1 MNAVTR
7 FHGYVLGYAVFGV
20 WIGVMVWA
28 LVLRISRREEA
39 PAFWRF
45 VSVAQVLLALQVLV
59 GLVLLAFA
67 RRPGPAGNDGLGTL
81 LFHLSY
87 GLISPV
93 VVLVV
98 AHRLAS
104 QGRVNPFSAF
114 AVVGLVN
121 FGLLYRAYQVGISGG

>member
-7 FHGYVLGYAVFGV
+7 FHGYVLGYAVIGV
-20 WIGVMVWA
+20 WIVVLLWA
-28 LVLRISRREEA
+28 LALRLGRREEA
-39 PAFWRF
+39 PLFWRF
-45 VSVAQVLLALQVLV
+45 VSVAQVLLVLQVVV
-59 GLVLLAFA
+59 GIVLLAVG
-67 RRPGPAGNDGLGTL
+67 RRPGPTGNDGFGTL

-87 GLISPV
+87 GVFSPG

-104 QGRVNPFSAF
+104 RGRVNAYTAF

-121 FGLLYRAYQVGISGG
+121 FGLLFRAYQVGIFGG